1 MNVGRRKRKRQ
12 TEKQTLNYR
21 EQMVTGGE
29 VGSRQIK

>member
-21 EQMVTGGE
+21 ENKWLLEG
-29 VGSRQIK
+29 R